1 MDRSDGPLAEDPN
14 AYHSAFTKAVCLD
27 LPYIVDS
34 VWRHAEY
41 GANSLFS
48 YRFTQTA
55 AGGVTVTLSARPYT
69 ASPAFWFF
77 LFTLAFVAYG
87 PTFDAWCSIAGTNG
101 MRWTRELLG
110 ALTMGSAAYAEWRL
124 YRYGEERADKRFK
137 KAKPPVLQTER
148 WRRAFVRIAV
158 QAAVLG
164 PVTALALFGW
174 YLLQSGA
181 TDVCHQVPSP
191 VPARLQLLVL
201 TVTAALFWL
210 LGRRSMKR
218 GRIAASVCLLLVM
231 ALLLWGV
238 IAPPWAS
245 EANQS
250 PYLQS
255 YGIFACL
262 LAMLAVA
269 APAIAHWQLGSVTRN
284 QRELYQSALSRTEL
298 FPASRDDPGIS
309 TRRIAAALATGVCYH
324 WLHFLLLPSFFA
336 LMVPNRY
343 VLGTFVAGCTA
354 SAWLLMIGNFTPRW
368 QVMVDQVRRWYLEG
382 TPLAVSVGVVLL
394 AILRLAKVQYVATV
408 LDAAPFGV
416 IFTWIVM
423 AYVLLWWFEFAVN
436 GFVANELL
444 GVFGANF
451 NGESAYAVYP
461 AADIPKEKR
470 SVQPD
475 HRYIVAHGAGRFAA
489 LGWFIEKDDDA
500 QTPTPAFQTFDLM
513 ELFAR
518 LTPPG
523 LGDFW
528 QDLRRRIQLY
538 FLTINALVVVAL
550 SVAVWY
556 AGYDD
561 RHNTVNRI
569 VSAKAADD
577 GARLLPLAG
586 LLKGLGP
593 STPAFIVAASGGGTR
608 AAVYTATVLEGLRNL
623 QVAPQIVLVSG
634 VSGGGVAV
642 AYFYAHRDA
651 LLAEGAASDAEW
663 SLFKKRMAEPFIGDV
678 LEGAGEWRVVSHEP
692 LGRLLAESFARRLF
706 DTGGRQALLGGSDR
720 LALILNTTI
729 TAHPQE
735 DSDLLR
741 GAFSQ
746 AAGADAP
753 CDRRHMPYALMGG
766 GRLIFTNLSDRTAF
780 PPSGAPAPADP
791 TLRIPDVRLPY
802 VVVQD
807 PAVPLASAAA
817 LNANFPPVFTSAAVD
832 VAAGT
837 GDSAC
842 PDRTYYVTDGGAN
855 ENLGLVSALY
865 ALRGALAE
873 LAPGEIPPIHIVT
886 IEASESA
893 YDYTP
898 DRGINAVISSA
909 KERLTGG
916 LTQELLNEVERR
928 TVDGRGTRRMQVHD
942 LALPL
947 AFRSR
952 GAFGTHWMFPGSV
965 VIASPRMAQPL
976 AWYKHLIPNMLS
988 KESDAAVL
996 HQKEIVD
1003 MWTALHDPGRDFCT
1017 RVWNKDPR
1025 RVAGWICGAGSDT
1038 GIPPADVHITE
1049 WRRLVEEIKPNILHS
1064 KQGTRGA
1071 K

>member
-1 MDRSDGPLAEDPN
+1 MFG
-14 AYHSAFTKAVCLD
+14 
-27 LPYIVDS
+27 
-34 VWRHAEY
+34 
-41 GANSLFS
+41 GAC
-48 YRFTQTA
+48 T
-55 AGGVTVTLSARPYT
+55 
-69 ASPAFWFF
+69 
-77 LFTLAFVAYG
+77 
-87 PTFDAWCSIAGTNG
+87 
-101 MRWTRELLG
+101 
-110 ALTMGSAAYAEWRL
+110 
-124 YRYGEERADKRFK
+124 
-137 KAKPPVLQTER
+137 AKPPVLRTER

-181 TDVCHQVPSP
+181 TDVCHRVPSA

-201 TVTAALFWL
+201 AVAGALCWL
-210 LGRRSMKR
+210 LGRRPMKR
-218 GRIAASVCLLLVM
+218 ARIAVSALLLLVM
-231 ALLLWGV
+231 ALLLWGA
-238 IAPPWAS
+238 IAPDWAS

-250 PYLQS
+250 PYLHT
-255 YGIFACL
+255 YGLFACL
-262 LAMLAVA
+262 LAVLAVA
-269 APAIAHWQLGSVTRN
+269 APAIARWQLGSVSED
-284 QRELYQSALSRTEL
+284 QRKLYQAALRRTEL
-298 FPASRDDPGIS
+298 FPASRDDPGLS
-309 TRRIAAALATGVCYH
+309 TRRIAAALATGVSYH

-343 VLGTFVAGCTA
+343 VLGTFLAGCIA

-368 QVMVDQVRRWYLEG
+368 QVMVDQVRRWYLDG

-423 AYVLLWWFEFAVN
+423 AYVLLWWFEYAVN

-444 GVFGANF
+444 GVFGAKSD
-451 NGESAYAVYP
+451 GESAHVIYP
-461 AADIPKEKR
+461 AADIPANAQTVK
-470 SVQPD
+470 PD

-500 QTPTPAFQTFDLM
+500 QRPALAFQTFDLM

-538 FLTINALVVVAL
+538 FLTINALVVIVL
-550 SVAVWY
+550 GVGLWY
-556 AGYDD
+556 TGYDD
-561 RHNTVNRI
+561 RQNTVDRI
-569 VSAKAADD
+569 VSAKAS
-577 GARLLPLAG
+577 GNRARLLDLAA
-586 LLKGLGP
+586 LLKARGP
-593 STPAFIVAASGGGTR
+593 STPAYIVAASGGGTR

-623 QVAPQIVLVSG
+623 EVAPHIVLVSG

-651 LLAEGAASDAEW
+651 LLGAGGASDAEW

-678 LEGAGEWRVVSHEP
+678 LEGAGEWRVVSREP
-692 LGRLLAESFARRLF
+692 LGRLLAESFERRLF
-706 DTGGRQALLGGSDR
+706 GIGGGQATVGGSDR

-741 GAFSQ
+741 GAFSDG
-746 AAGADAP
+746 AGAKAP
-753 CDRRHMPYALMGG
+753 CDARHMPYALMGG
-766 GRLIFTNLSDRTAF
+766 GRLIFTNLGDRTAF
-780 PPSGAPAPADP
+780 PPSGAPAKPDS
-791 TLRIPDVRLPY
+791 LRIPDVRLPY

-817 LNANFPPVFTSAAVD
+817 LNANFPPVFTSAAVN
-832 VAAGT
+832 VASEAA
-837 GDSAC
+837 DAVC

-886 IEASESA
+886 IEASETT

-898 DRGINAVISSA
+898 DRGINAVIGSA

-916 LTQELLNEVERR
+916 LTQELLNDVEQRMVDAGGERR
-928 TVDGRGTRRMQVHD
+928 VQIHD

-965 VIASPRMAQPL
+965 VIANPRMAQPL
-976 AWYKHLIPNMLS
+976 AWYKHLIPNVLS
-988 KESDAAVL
+988 KDSDTAVL
-996 HQKEIVD
+996 DQRQIVD
-1003 MWTALHDPGRDFCT
+1003 MWTALNDPDRDFCA
-1017 RVWNKDPR
+1017 RARDKDPR
-1025 RVAGWICGAGSDT
+1025 RVAGWICGSGSDT
-1038 GIPPADVHITE
+1038 AIPRDDVDIVE
-1049 WRRLVEEIKPNILHS
+1049 WRRLVEAVKSARP
-1064 KQGTRGA
+1064 
-1071 K
+1071 